1 MKLAQWFKKD
11 SKATMNNIQKKK
23 SKKRMAFIGAVLVVG
38 AAGFYY
44 ISSSSQGLPVEGQA
58 ADRGTVMEYVE
69 ETAYAK
75 SKNERIIYSDV
86 NGILGAI
93 AIEEGDGISKGDV
106 LASIEGNDLDL
117 QIKSL
122 SSQLSGAQAS
132 ASYAYVQS
140 SQLAENEAARTLEN
154 IKKLYGEGAVSED
167 DYLKAQAAYDSAV
180 QAYRQA
186 LSQYSAAKAQAD
198 TISYE
203 IDLLENNRNKL
214 TITTD
219 EDTMVTRVYVKEGE
233 YVTAGMPLFELGNME
248 ELYLETDILV
258 SDVSSL
264 ETGQKVLIDN
274 EDIGLEEI
282 AGSVAKISPKAF
294 SKVSEL
300 GIEQKRVRVEIESEA
315 LKNRVRLGYEVDV
328 RIITRSMEDVLRVP
342 DNAVFESDAAYYVFK
357 IQDGKAILTQVD
369 VIFEGNDYF
378 AIENG
383 IAEGDMVV
391 LSPGNELEEGAK
403 VSLIED

>member
-106 LASIEGNDLDL
+106 LAFIEGNDLDL

-214 TITTD
+214 TITSD
-219 EDTMVTRVYVKEGE
+219 SF
-233 YVTAGMPLFELGNME
+233 LF
-248 ELYLETDILV
+248 
-258 SDVSSL
+258 
-264 ETGQKVLIDN
+264 
-274 EDIGLEEI
+274 
-282 AGSVAKISPKAF
+282 
-294 SKVSEL
+294 
-300 GIEQKRVRVEIESEA
+300 
-315 LKNRVRLGYEVDV
+315 
-328 RIITRSMEDVLRVP
+328 
-342 DNAVFESDAAYYVFK
+342 DAQFRN
-357 IQDGKAILTQVD
+357 L
-369 VIFEGNDYF
+369 
-378 AIENG
+378 
-383 IAEGDMVV
+383 AEGFGGNFSHAPRNLLQTDVFVV
-391 LSPGNELEEGAK
+391 
-403 VSLIED
+403 D